1 VSEFEHVT
9 TDAAVA
15 VHEAAA
21 DVFDALLREIRE
33 LSRKKP
39 DATMSAAK
47 VKLVN
52 GVLRDLLG
60 NLENEPEGKYL
71 GVLEDES
78 LPQVSDALLM
88 MAQFKAALDA
98 FEARYHRY
106 ISGKRYWITEET
118 LAAWDAEDAEGV
130 EPDEDD

>member
-1 VSEFEHVT
+1 MSEFEHVT

-21 DVFDALLREIRE
+21 DVFDALLHEMRE

-39 DATMSAAK
+39 DATMSATK

-52 GVLRDLLG
+52 SVLGDLLG
-60 NLENEPEGKYL
+60 NLEKEPEGKYL

-98 FEARYHRY
+98 FEARYRRY
-106 ISGKRYWITEET
+106 ISGKRYWITKET
-118 LAAWDAEDAEGV
+118 LAAWDAEDAD
-130 EPDEDD
+130 PDEDRAR